1 MNLKY
6 IKGAVTLSEKLQT
19 QTSHTCDISLSIM
32 WEVWA
37 ENYNLMR
44 QPKK

>member
-19 QTSHTCDISLSIM
+19 QTSHTNNVSLVICVGDICRKLH
-32 WEVWA
+32 EHVGT
-37 ENYNLMR
+37 
-44 QPKK
+44 